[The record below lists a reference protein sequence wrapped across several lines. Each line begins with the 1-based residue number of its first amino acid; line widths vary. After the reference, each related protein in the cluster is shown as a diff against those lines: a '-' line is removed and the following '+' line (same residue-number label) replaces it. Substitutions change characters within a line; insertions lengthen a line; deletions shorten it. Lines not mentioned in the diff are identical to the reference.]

1 MAPKKN
7 SIKIPTA
14 RQLPSGNWFV
24 QLRID
29 GQSISITKPT
39 EREAV
44 AEAMAIK
51 QGIIQY
57 KKVPMADRTLTQ
69 AIDLWIA
76 DNEHRLSPATIR
88 GYTTCQKN
96 GFKTLM
102 PMKCGK
108 ITGKVIATAIN
119 NECRNY
125 SAKTVV
131 NRWRFI
137 AQVLEW
143 ATGERFE
150 PSLPQVV
157 VEPSEFLD
165 QQELTTFLKAIKG
178 TKVEITA
185 LLAISSLRRSEIAA
199 LDWDRGDIDLKNRWI
214 HVRGAVVPDKDHKM
228 VTKATNKN
236 STSRRDVPIIDPLF
250 EALSA
255 VEKKHGRV
263 VPQHPATMLSR
274 INRACTDAGVPEV
287 GCHGLRHSF
296 ASLCHILQVPP
307 QVAMEIGGWSDR
319 ATMDRIYTHVSRRTK
334 SSYENAFT
342 DYFKPA
348 AKDANANET
357 ANEEENP
364 LEPQSI

>member
-1 MAPKKN
+1 MKKKN
-7 SIKIPTA
+7 QIKVPTA

-29 GQSISITKPT
+29 GQSISITKPK
-39 EREAV
+39 EHEAI

-51 QGIIQY
+51 EGIIKY

-76 DNEHRLSPATIR
+76 DNEHRLSPSTIR
-88 GYTTCQKN
+88 GYATCQKN

-108 ITGKVIATAIN
+108 ITDKVIATAIN
-119 NECRNY
+119 NECKHY
-125 SAKTVV
+125 AAKTVV

-143 ATGERFE
+143 AVDERFE

-157 VEPSEFLD
+157 IEPSEFLD
-165 QQELTTFLKAIKG
+165 QEELGTFLKSIKG
-178 TKVEITA
+178 KKVEITA

-199 LDWDRGDIDLKNRWI
+199 LNWDKGDIDLKNRWI
-214 HVRGAVVPDKDHKM
+214 HVRGAMVPNKEHKM
-228 VTKATNKN
+228 ITKATNKN
-236 STSRRDVPIIDPLF
+236 SASRRDVPIIDPLYD
-250 EALSA
+250 ALNA
-255 VEKKHGRV
+255 VECKQGRV
-263 VPQHPATMLSR
+263 VPLHPATMLTR
-274 INRACTDAGVPEV
+274 INNACKAAGVPEV

-296 ASLCHILQVPP
+296 ASLCHILHIPA

-319 ATMDRIYTHVSRRTK
+319 ATMDRIYTHVSKRTK
-334 SSYENAFT
+334 NSYANAFT
-342 DYFKPA
+342 DYFKVDA
-348 AKDANANET
+348 NNANANKDANA
-357 ANEEENP
+357 
-364 LEPQSI
+364 

>member
-1 MAPKKN
+1 MKKKTQ
-7 SIKIPTA
+7 IKVPTA

-29 GQSISITKPT
+29 GKSISITEPT
-39 EREAV
+39 ERAAV
-44 AEAMAIK
+44 AKAMAIK
-51 QGIIQY
+51 DGIVQA
-57 KKVPMADRTLTQ
+57 KTVPMGEKTLTQ
-69 AIDLWIA
+69 AIDLWIK
-76 DNEHRLSPATIR
+76 DNEYRLSPSTIR
-88 GYTTCQKN
+88 GYVTCRDN

-102 PMKCGK
+102 SMKCEK
-108 ITGKVIATAIN
+108 ITDKVIATAIN

-143 ATGERFE
+143 ATGQRFE

-165 QQELTTFLKAIKG
+165 QDELNTFLEAIKG

-185 LLAISSLRRSEIAA
+185 LLAISSLRRSEMAA
-199 LDWDRGDIDLKNRWI
+199 LDWDRGDIDLKNRWV

-228 VTKATNKN
+228 VAKKTNKN
-236 STSRRDVPIIDPLF
+236 STSRRDVPMIDPLY

-255 VEKKHGRV
+255 VENKTGRV
-263 VPQHPATMLSR
+263 VPEHPATMLTR
-274 INRACTDAGVPEV
+274 INKACRDAGVPEV

-296 ASLCHILQVPP
+296 ASLCHILNVPAA
-307 QVAMEIGGWSDR
+307 VAMEIGGWADR
-319 ATMDRIYTHVSRRTK
+319 TTMDRIYTHVSKRTK
-334 SSYENAFT
+334 NSYENTFT
-342 DYFKPA
+342 DYFKP
-348 AKDANANET
+348 KEETKNANET
-357 ANEEENP
+357 ANAG
-364 LEPQSI
+364 